1 MAGVGPWHPA
11 HLLKSVGFHP
21 APCPMPRPGDGTLV
35 LQQPWL
41 WLLGETGGG
50 AYHRVGAGPQ
60 VLFLLWEKST
70 PLVWFQI
77 VLVDQQAN
85 SSILKD
91 SSLFFC
97 YSRTTP
103 GTNFCISQ
111 GSLESQNLW
120 IVSR

>member
-1 MAGVGPWHPA
+1 MGLQNSLSSQEGEN
-11 HLLKSVGFHP
+11 LERFQYLK
-21 APCPMPRPGDGTLV
+21 
-35 LQQPWL
+35 
-41 WLLGETGGG
+41 
-50 AYHRVGAGPQ
+50 
-60 VLFLLWEKST
+60 
-70 PLVWFQI
+70 

-91 SSLFFC
+91 SSLYFC